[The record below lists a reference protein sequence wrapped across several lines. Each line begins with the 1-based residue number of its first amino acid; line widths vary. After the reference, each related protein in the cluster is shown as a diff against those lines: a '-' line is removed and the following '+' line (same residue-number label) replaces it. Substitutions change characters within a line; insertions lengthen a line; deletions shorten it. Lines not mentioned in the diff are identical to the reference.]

1 MAGWNNGRAYV
12 GGWNPGNAYVGD
24 FGWEAVGA
32 LPAVMQQPMVQNVAG
47 RLQLMPDSGLVQ
59 QLPAFMAQQSAPQQM
74 APQQMAPQPL
84 GPGGLPLPKWIQPG
98 LGKKLPIPISTESVA
113 AGATRTITLQPQRA
127 MNIKRLVL
135 VTSDKGF
142 VVDSFVVGT
151 VPQFNAAGDL
161 PAEVFSPGSFDV
173 ELDGS
178 IATPGITI
186 TLVVRNTNSVPIT
199 IGGAILGD
207 TLE

>member
-32 LPAVMQQPMVQNVAG
+32 LPQVMQQPLVSNVGG
-47 RLQLMPDSGLVQ
+47 RLQLMPESGLVQ
-59 QLPAFMAQQSAPQQM
+59 NLPAFMAQQAQQAAPPPAAQQPM
-74 APQQMAPQPL
+74 

-98 LGKKLPIPISTESVA
+98 LGKKLPLPINTEQVP
-113 AGATRTITLQPQRA
+113 AGLTRTITLQPQRA

-135 VTSDKGF
+135 VTQDVGF
-142 VVDSFVVGT
+142 VVSTFTVGT
-151 VPQFNAAGDL
+151 VPQFNAAGDI
-161 PAEVFSPGSFDV
+161 PAEVFAPGSFDV

-186 TLVVRNTNSVPIT
+186 TIVVRNNSALPLT

>member
-1 MAGWNNGRAYV
+1 M
-12 GGWNPGNAYVGD
+12 GWNPGKVYVGGGWQPGSQYVGD

-32 LPAVMQQPMVQNVAG
+32 LPGIMQQPMVQNVNG

-59 QLPAFMAQQSAPQQM
+59 NLPAFMAQQSAPQQA
-74 APQQMAPQPL
+74 APQAQPV
-84 GPGGLPLPKWIQPG
+84 GPGGLPLPRWIQPG
-98 LGKKLPIPISTESVA
+98 LGKKLPLPISTEQVP
-113 AGATRTITLQPQRA
+113 AGLTRTITLQPQRA
-127 MNIKRLVL
+127 MNIRRLVL
-135 VTSDKGF
+135 VTQDVGF
-142 VVDSFVVGT
+142 VVATFSVGT
-151 VPQFNAAGDL
+151 VPQFNAAGDV
-161 PAEVFSPGSFDV
+161 PAEVFAPGAFDV

-186 TLVVRNTNSVPIT
+186 TIVVRNTSSLPLT